1 MIQKPEEHNN
11 EEIYTVYL
19 NRKTSRNVPPQFIFS
34 PPQEQEIK
42 IDYEMQIEFLRK
54 KLENGK
60 EEYRFV
66 FKKIS

>member
-19 NRKTSRNVPPQFIFS
+19 NRKTSRNVTPQFIFS